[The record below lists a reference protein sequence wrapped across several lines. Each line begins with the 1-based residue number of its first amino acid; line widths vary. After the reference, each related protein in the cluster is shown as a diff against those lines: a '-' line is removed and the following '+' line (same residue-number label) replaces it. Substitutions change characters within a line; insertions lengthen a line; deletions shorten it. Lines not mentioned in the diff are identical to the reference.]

1 MGIGGFINGI
11 AAPPPRKA
19 ALVQFSAP
27 FLEPATNVI
36 VFQYNP
42 ESLTRT
48 IAPYDPAP
56 TQPMPVPERA
66 AGTEQAASSVPD
78 DQQPFHP
85 VETISLNLILDAS
98 DALEFPELNPE
109 AVRSGVADRLA
120 ALEMLLYPALEG
132 TETQLAGSAADSVGG
147 GGSSGGGKAP
157 GLTAAVPQ
165 RRRVPTVLFV
175 WGPGRIVPV
184 RVTTFTVEEVQYN
197 HLLYP
202 HRAKVALGLRVIT
215 SETIASI
222 NPQRREHELAASAYD
237 QTFKLK
243 QRLAQDSSDRAIDA
257 RMGLSPF

>member
-1 MGIGGFINGI
+1 MSIGGLINSIG
-11 AAPPPRKA
+11 APPPRKA

-27 FLEPATNVI
+27 LLQPTTNVI

-42 ESLTRT
+42 ESLTRS

-85 VETISLNLILDAS
+85 VETITLNLILDAS

-132 TETQLAGSAADSVGG
+132 TETELAVTAADSVGG
-147 GGSSGGGKAP
+147 GDKAP
-157 GLTAAVPQ
+157 GLSSAVPQ

-184 RVTTFTVEEVQYN
+184 RVTSFTVEEVQYN
-197 HLLYP
+197 HLLFP

-257 RMGLSPF
+257 RMGLLPF